1 VADANLTI
9 GIHTS
14 QAERDAKK
22 IVNELNNIQNAADKL
37 SDGAEFHIDTS
48 EIDSESRKVKDSLK
62 SVENE
67 AKRVSNTPIDI
78 KVDTQGLEEFNR
90 TVKRTLNEIVERG
103 KNTKVP
109 ISFDTD
115 SVPNIANDL
124 VDRLKDE
131 IDKNLE
137 RGISVETSLKI
148 ITEAAEAE
156 IDRIMREVESESV
169 SIPVSADTNQAT
181 SDVQKLK
188 TELGRVRGA
197 NPKIKVDVDASGV
210 DELADSLQDVDKA
223 ADDVKGSA
231 DSAAASLKKIEDA
244 AERAAASADKFSA
257 SLRNLLMSDELL
269 EVLGEGMLIVAE
281 SIVTAITAFEDYEDA
296 VQAATGSSESAA
308 AAMGMLEDF
317 ALNTT
322 AGIED
327 VVAAFVELRTNGL
340 DASRESLQAY
350 GNVAAGLNLT
360 MEEMAQAVGDAAA
373 RNFSKLNETQLKAK
387 ESGDKV
393 IFTYHGVTTEV
404 ANTSK
409 AIAGFIKQMGDAE
422 FAGAMEDQAGG
433 VTGAFEAMSEAW
445 RKLSR
450 DMGEGGVTQGLIN
463 FQTSM
468 TETAKAAEELGR
480 MIGSWLGAELTGLGN
495 FIQTT
500 VREVTALIDAFS
512 SLGSA
517 IMSIPLIGSAIS
529 GAKNLLDSYLPNL
542 MVPQDLATQPEA
554 PAAPVAGRTAFGAD
568 TETAKKTRRGGKSD
582 AQRQQES
589 FEKQFAANDK
599 MFRTLDLM
607 DGSFERG
614 RESVVGFR
622 NAIEE
627 TTQRTSLLSQ
637 VGEKHTDTLMEQR
650 AVLEGLRESI
660 AYKGE
665 VLDQQEAIMQTVQL
679 TEAYKDGSG
688 AVKDAQASIEAYN
701 TAVQYGMVAIPE
713 VRAELEELARAA
725 ITANDNLKFEQS
737 MTGFDQQIESAAKM
751 ATAFRE
757 GGPAIREAALE
768 QAVYAQAVA
777 DGVEEDED
785 QVNIIREKMQA
796 LRDLQDVQAADER
809 AMNVGLDI
817 EQMQRELG
825 LTRLMGEARF
835 MEAAR
840 IEMLMN
846 KKRELKDVTAELTNE
861 ELKQADALG
870 RMQYQAA
877 NAGNSLLD
885 LAERYGDVNK
895 QMQNVA
901 LGGALAL
908 EDSLVDIITG
918 AKSAR
923 EAFADFART
932 VAEQMMRAAIQMAVI
947 RPLLM
952 GLGGMFA
959 GGGVMTSSGP
969 MSLPMYANGGIMSP
983 LGDVPLKTYSVGG
996 IANSPQMAIFG
1007 EGKMPEA
1014 YVPLPDG
1021 RRIPVKMEGG
1031 GGGGG
1036 NALAITNN
1044 INVNMPQNAT
1054 REQGEQFGDA
1064 IARQV
1069 EDAMNANLMKQQ
1081 RPGGL
1086 LDPYGYGAA

>member
-1 VADANLTI
+1 VADANLRI
-9 GIHTS
+9 IIETS
-14 QAERDAKK
+14 QAERDARK
-22 IVNELNNIQNAADKL
+22 IVNELNNVQNAADKL
-37 SDGAEFHIDTS
+37 SDGADFHIDTS
-48 EIDSESRKVKDSLK
+48 KLDSEAAKVKRSLK
-62 SVENE
+62 EIENE
-67 AKRVSNTPIDI
+67 AKRVSSTSVGVG
-78 KVDTQGLEEFNR
+78 VDTKAIEEFSR
-90 TVKRTLNEIVERG
+90 TVKRTLNEIVDQA
-103 KNTKVP
+103 KNTTVP
-109 ISFDTD
+109 INFDTEGLPGVA
-115 SVPNIANDL
+115 SDL

-131 IDKNLE
+131 IDRNLE

-148 ITEAAEAE
+148 ITDAAEEE
-156 IDRIMREVESESV
+156 IDRLMREAESDSV
-169 SIPVSADTNQAT
+169 SIPVSANTTQAQR
-181 SDVQKLK
+181 DVDQLKDKLGG
-188 TELGRVRGA
+188 LGGA
-197 NPKIKVDVDASGV
+197 QIDVDVDASGV
-210 DELADSLQDVDKA
+210 DEVADALGDVDKA
-223 ADDVKGSA
+223 ASDVKGSTDA
-231 DSAAASLKKIEDA
+231 AAASLNKIQDA
-244 AERAAASADKFSA
+244 AERAAASVDAISE
-257 SLRNLLMSDELL
+257 SMRNLLLSEEIL
-269 EVLGEGMLIVAE
+269 EVLAEGLLTVAE
-281 SIVTAITAFEDYEDA
+281 SIVTAITAFEGYEDA
-296 VQAATGSSESAA
+296 VAAATGSSESAA
-308 AAMGMLEDF
+308 AAMEMLEEF

-340 DASRESLQAY
+340 EASKEALQAY

-360 MEEMAQAVGDAAA
+360 MEEMATAVGDAAA

-393 IFTYHGVTTEV
+393 IFTYHGVKTEV
-404 ANTSK
+404 DNTSK
-409 AIAGFIKQMGDAE
+409 AIAGFIKQMGNTE
-422 FAGAMEDQAGG
+422 FAGKMEDQAGN
-433 VTGAFEAMSEAW
+433 VSGAFEAMSEAW
-445 RKLSR
+445 LKLSR
-450 DMGEGGVTQGLIN
+450 DMGAGGLTQGLID

-468 TETAKAAEELGR
+468 ANASKEAEDLARALGSKLGSEVSHFGRDVEELVQ
-480 MIGSWLGAELTGLGN
+480 SLKELISLY
-495 FIQTT
+495 
-500 VREVTALIDAFS
+500 REFKSFV
-512 SLGSA
+512 G
-517 IMSIPLIGSAIS
+517 SIPGVSA
-529 GAKNLLDSYLPNL
+529 LRDSDFMKRAMPVLYEEGGKPKPEESEAA
-542 MVPQDLATQPEA
+542 VP
-554 PAAPVAGRTAFGAD
+554 GRTAFGSD
-568 TETAKKTRRGGKSD
+568 TETPKKTRKGGKSE
-582 AQRQQES
+582 AQRQQEA
-589 FEKQFAANDK
+589 FDKQFSSNEK

-627 TTQRTSLLSQ
+627 TTQRTQLLSQ
-637 VGEKHTDTLMEQR
+637 VGEKNADVLMEQK

-679 TEAYKDGSG
+679 TEAYKGGSG

-701 TAVQYGMVAIPE
+701 TAVQYGVVAIPE
-713 VRAELEELARAA
+713 MRAELEELARAA

-757 GGPAIREAALE
+757 GGPAIREAAFE

-809 AMNVGLDI
+809 AMNVGFDI
-817 EQMQRELG
+817 EQMQRELAVS
-825 LTRLMGEARF
+825 RLSGEARF
-835 MEAAR
+835 VEAAR
-840 IEMLMN
+840 VDMLMQ
-846 KKRELKDVTAELTNE
+846 KKRDLKDVTAELTEE

-870 RMQYQAA
+870 RIQYQSQ
-877 NAGNSLLD
+877 NAGNALLD
-885 LAERYGDVNK
+885 LAERYGDVNQ

-908 EDSLVDIITG
+908 EDSLMDIITG
-918 AKSAR
+918 AKTAR

-932 VAEQMMRAAIQMAVI
+932 VAEQMMRAAIQMAII

-952 GLGGMFA
+952 GLGGMFE

-969 MSLPMYANGGIMSP
+969 MSLPMYAKGGVMSS
-983 LGDVPLKTYSVGG
+983 LGDVPLRTYTAGG
-996 IANSPQMAIFG
+996 IANSPQMAVFG

-1031 GGGGG
+1031 GGGG
-1036 NALAITNN
+1036 NAVAVTNN

-1069 EDAMNANLMKQQ
+1069 EDAMNSNLMKQQ

-1086 LDPYGYGAA
+1086 LDPYGYGVG